1 MKSYSEQVAEILQ
14 NEIGEVLASPILIL
28 QLLSVYSV
36 LYLQG
41 KNPGLCTRCHKDYYY
56 KLKQTGMKKAQDL
69 DDAKNRTCQPKW
81 KGLKFINKV
90 ARHFNDALLTDK
102 QAVTLLDAGLLK
114 PEDFVRLPEGYGKEE
129 DPAPVV
135 EAAPAPA
142 QKASPKPRKPRK
154 K

>member
-1 MKSYSEQVAEILQ
+1 
-14 NEIGEVLASPILIL
+14 
-28 QLLSVYSV
+28 
-36 LYLQG
+36 
-41 KNPGLCTRCHKDYYY
+41 
-56 KLKQTGMKKAQDL
+56 MKKAQDL

-102 QAVTLLDAGLLK
+102 QAVTLLDAGMLK
-114 PEDFVRLPEGYGKEE
+114 PEDFVKLPEGYGKEE